1 MPSVDDLV
9 EPNALAAMA
18 DARAHS
24 VGVAWADRGSV
35 RLSELRPMRVTAEVA
50 GDDGPHHVQLTST
63 PQGLRWWCDCDPGGP
78 ICTHVV
84 ATAVETWRRSP
95 PGQV

>member
-1 MPSVDDLV
+1 
-9 EPNALAAMA
+9 
-18 DARAHS
+18 
-24 VGVAWADRGSV
+24 V
-35 RLSELRPMRVTAEVA
+35 RAEVA
-50 GDDGPHHVQLTST
+50 GDDGPHHVRLTST

>member
-1 MPSVDDLV
+1 MPSVADLV
-9 EPNALAAMA
+9 DPKMLAAIA

-24 VGVAWADRGSV
+24 VGIAWADRGSV
-35 RLSELRPMRVTAEVA
+35 TLDEVAPERVTAQVA
-50 GDDGPHHVQLTST
+50 GDDGLHQVVLTTT

-84 ATAVETWRRSP
+84 AAATETWRRFYP
-95 PGQV
+95 PIA